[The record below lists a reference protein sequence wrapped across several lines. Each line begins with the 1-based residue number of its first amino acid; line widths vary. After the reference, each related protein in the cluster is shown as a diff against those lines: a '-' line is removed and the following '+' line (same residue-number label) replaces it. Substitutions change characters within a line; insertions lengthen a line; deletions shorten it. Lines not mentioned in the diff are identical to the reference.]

1 MVIKLKDLISIMEV
15 VAPPSLKESY
25 DNVGLMVGDSNKTV
39 KRVLLALDCTEEVI
53 DEAVSKDIDAILTH
67 HPLIFRKPSSI
78 TTDTLQGRKIIKL
91 ISNNISVY
99 SSHTNLDS
107 VHRGMNDTLM
117 DILEINNNIILEP
130 DLISDIKYSG
140 IGRIGEIRECTLGD
154 FIHHIKQKLNLDN
167 LRYTGDLNKTISKVA
182 VINGSGQ
189 DYFSLALKYGAHCIV
204 SGDTTY
210 HYVSDYEEMGC
221 SIIDI
226 GHFPSEWLTF
236 ITLMKKVMD
245 NNKEKLK
252 DVTFLISE
260 KCKDPYKYI

>member
-1 MVIKLKDLISIMEV
+1 MAIKLKDLISIMEV
-15 VAPPSLKESY
+15 AAPPSLKESY
-25 DNVGLMVGDSNKTV
+25 DNVGLMVGDSNKV
-39 KRVLLALDCTEEVI
+39 VRRVLLALDCTEEVI
-53 DEAVSKDIDAILTH
+53 AEGIAKKADVILTH
-67 HPLIFRKPSSI
+67 HPLIFKKPSSI
-78 TTDTLQGRKIIKL
+78 TTDTLQGRKIINL

-107 VHRGMNDTLM
+107 VHRGMNDALM
-117 DILEINNNIILEP
+117 DILEISNNVILEP
-130 DLISDIKYSG
+130 DIKSDIKHSG
-140 IGRIGEIRECTLGD
+140 IGRIGEISPCALEK
-154 FIHHIKQKLNLDN
+154 FIRHIKEKLNIEH
-167 LRYTGDLNKTISKVA
+167 LRYTGDLNKTIRKVA

-189 DYFSLALKYGAHCIV
+189 DYFSLALNHGAHCIV

-236 ITLMKKVMD
+236 VTLMEKLID

-260 KCKDPYKYI
+260 KSKDPYKYI